1 MQYKAYS
8 RVLTSLFE
16 VPTVST
22 SSVVVAPH
30 GLLAAL
36 ASVPDPRRRQGV
48 RFTLSAI
55 VALAVA
61 AILSNHLSVLAIAEW
76 GASQSQDLLRAL
88 GFPGGV
94 TPHQSTIQRLFAKI
108 NPDLLS
114 AALSKYFATIASPA
128 TERPRGSQGVAIDG
142 KAQRGRLS
150 FDSSGCPV
158 HALSAFLHDYGI
170 VLASEPIENKGQTDK
185 AEAELTVAPALIKRV
200 DWQGRV
206 MTGDALFCQRNLC
219 QDVLDARGDY
229 LLIVKE
235 NQPTLY
241 KDIRLLF
248 DPPFCRPPL
257 DDRREVKTVD
267 HGHGRHQDTRWL
279 IASTDLVGYS
289 DWPGIAQVFRLE
301 RTWQERGETKGEVQY
316 GITSLP
322 TAVADA
328 ARMLAL
334 KRGHWQ
340 IENGLHYVKDV
351 TPGEDRSLVHLGKG
365 PSVMTM
371 LRDITLSLLHHS
383 GCRAIAQRLRFHSRH
398 PQHAVALITGVGL

>member
-1 MQYKAYS
+1 MQYKTS
-8 RVLTSLFE
+8 SPVLTSLFE
-16 VPTVST
+16 APTVST
-22 SSVVVAPH
+22 SSIVVTPH

-36 ASVPDPRRRQGV
+36 ASIPDPRRRQGV

-114 AALSKYFATIASPA
+114 AALSKYFATITSSP

-142 KAQRGRLS
+142 KAQRGRLC

-170 VLASEPIENKGQTDK
+170 VLASEPIENKGQTEK
-185 AEAELTVAPALIKRV
+185 AEAELTVAPALIKRI

-206 MTGDALFCQRNLC
+206 MTADALLCQRKLC

-229 LLIVKE
+229 LLTVKE

-241 KDIRLLF
+241 QDIRLLF
-248 DPPFCRPPL
+248 DPPFSRPP
-257 DDRREVKTVD
+257 
-267 HGHGRHQDTRWL
+267 
-279 IASTDLVGYS
+279 
-289 DWPGIAQVFRLE
+289 PGGSA
-301 RTWQERGETKGEVQY
+301 
-316 GITSLP
+316 
-322 TAVADA
+322 
-328 ARMLAL
+328 
-334 KRGHWQ
+334 
-340 IENGLHYVKDV
+340 
-351 TPGEDRSLVHLGKG
+351 
-365 PSVMTM
+365 
-371 LRDITLSLLHHS
+371 
-383 GCRAIAQRLRFHSRH
+383 
-398 PQHAVALITGVGL
+398 